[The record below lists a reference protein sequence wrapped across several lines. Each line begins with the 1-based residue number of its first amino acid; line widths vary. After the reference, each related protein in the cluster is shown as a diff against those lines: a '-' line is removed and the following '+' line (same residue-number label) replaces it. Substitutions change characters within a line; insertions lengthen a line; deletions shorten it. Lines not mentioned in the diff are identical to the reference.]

1 MEELIL
7 LGLRCESKK
16 SVKVKH
22 ACNILDNTYQNGK
35 KIVGQNEMFFFRI
48 FSQGICEKKPK
59 WGALS
64 KRE

>member
-35 KIVGQNEMFFFRI
+35 KIVQKIIFLKQQYILKFFCHFR
-48 FSQGICEKKPK
+48 ETK
-59 WGALS
+59 
-64 KRE
+64 

>member
-35 KIVGQNEMFFFRI
+35 IVQKIIFLKQQYILKFFCHFR
-48 FSQGICEKKPK
+48 ETK
-59 WGALS
+59 
-64 KRE
+64 